1 MYTHAGVTKLL
12 SPTVLVCCEFEFDVF
27 CICDVIELATA
38 LECQKQL
45 LMSSISNLGR
55 RESLE
60 IAVNVEYSTKNF
72 AKH

>member
-1 MYTHAGVTKLL
+1 M
-12 SPTVLVCCEFEFDVF
+12 VCCEFEFDVF
-27 CICDVIELATA
+27 CICDVIELTTA

-72 AKH
+72 TKHIFSMHIVATESCCF